1 MTYVSFNY
9 ILAATIEL
17 TVDARVSL
25 GRPARIAGTMED
37 SEPAEDAEVYD
48 LYATHQGEDI
58 EIDDI
63 YIGSG
68 DNQESLIS
76 ILENMAVHKAV
87 EDRWNES

>member
-9 ILAATIEL
+9 ILAANIEL

-37 SEPAEDAEVYD
+37 SEPAEDAEVMELIASLNGDD
-48 LYATHQGEDI
+48 L

-63 YIGSG
+63 YLGSG
-68 DNQESLIS
+68 KNQESLLS
-76 ILENMAVHKAV
+76 ILEDKAIEKAV
-87 EDRWNES
+87 EGLWNES